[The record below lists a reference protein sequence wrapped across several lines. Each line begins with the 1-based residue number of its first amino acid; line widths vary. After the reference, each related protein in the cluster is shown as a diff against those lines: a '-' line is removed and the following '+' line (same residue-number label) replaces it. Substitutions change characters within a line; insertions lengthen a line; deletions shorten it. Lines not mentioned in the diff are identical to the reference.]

1 MTITRNETRHQ
12 FTRGAEI
19 MRHEYGLYFSALFF
33 SFLIA
38 LLTSLGT
45 WVFSANAALS
55 EDEGSITLGRIVA
68 EFNVRTGK
76 PADKVKMEFKRG
88 EDKKVYVMPASV
100 LLESTQ
106 PEWVEIKRKL
116 WWCFWFALA
125 AGIGLFF
132 LINWVWRQFGKNVG
146 KDVVIRGAVF
156 AKAKDVTKEL
166 LKKGEASAI
175 RLAGVPIP
183 KGKETLNVGIS
194 GAIGTGKSQAIS
206 SVLEDLRATK
216 QRAII
221 FDSTGDYIKHFYR
234 EGLDVILNPFD
245 VRSPD
250 WAPWNEARKPYDYAN
265 LSESFIPVMNRRE
278 PFWEEGGQ
286 AVLEDILSRLAK
298 NGQATN
304 RRLVEVVNT
313 LTLKEIQEIVK
324 KLPAAV
330 YMDPDA
336 AKTALG
342 IRMNVVRAAKA
353 MRYLSDGSPENQ
365 FSIRDWVLDDRSDS
379 WLFLSTKEDM
389 LATMRPLLTAWIDIA
404 ARAIMSRKPNESK
417 LIWKV
422 VDELTSLNRISMLS
436 EAIARGR
443 KYGMCCILGYQN
455 IAQMR
460 ECYGDNDAQTII
472 SQLRNRIALCVP
484 DFQTAEYVSNNL
496 GSQEIYEKDENISY
510 GQDSTRDGV
519 TISTS
524 REENVLVLPSEIQG
538 LEDMHGYVRL
548 AGRNEVMK
556 VEFDYK
562 QRALVADPFIE
573 KEEIPYALDE

>member
-1 MTITRNETRHQ
+1 MTISRNESRHQ

-33 SFLIA
+33 SFMIA
-38 LLTSLGT
+38 CLTSVGT

-55 EDEGSITLGRIVA
+55 DDEGKITLSRIVA
-68 EFNVRTGK
+68 EYSVKVGK
-76 PADKVKMEFKRG
+76 PADKVKMEFTRG
-88 EDKKVYVMPASV
+88 DAKKVYVMPAAK
-100 LLESTQ
+100 LLEMTA
-106 PEWVEIKRKL
+106 PEWVDIKRKL
-116 WWCFWFALA
+116 WWCFWFSLA

-132 LINWVWRQFGKNVG
+132 LINWTWRQFGKRMG
-146 KDVVIRGAVF
+146 KDVVLRGAVF
-156 AKAKDVTKEL
+156 AEAKAVTKEL
-166 LKKGEASAI
+166 TKKDQAGPV

-183 KGKETLNVGIS
+183 KGRETLNVGVS
-194 GAIGTGKSQAIS
+194 GAIGTGKSQAIMS
-206 SVLEDLRATK
+206 MLEDLRAV
-216 QRAII
+216 QQQAVI
-221 FDSTGDYIKHFYR
+221 FDPTGDYIKHFYR
-234 EGLDVILNPFD
+234 EGKDVILNPFD
-245 VRSPD
+245 ARSPN
-250 WAPWNEARKPYDYAN
+250 WTAWNEARKVYDYAN

-278 PFWEEGGQ
+278 PFWEEGAQ
-286 AVLEDILSRLAK
+286 AVLEDVFSRLAK
-298 NGQATN
+298 NGEATN
-304 RRLVEVVNT
+304 RRLVEVVTT
-313 LTLKEIQEIVK
+313 LTLKEIKEIVK

-353 MRYLSDGSPENQ
+353 MRFLADGPRESQ
-365 FSIRDWVLDDRSDS
+365 FSIRDWALEENSDS

-389 LATMRPLLTAWIDIA
+389 LKTMRPLLTAWLDIA
-404 ARAIMSRKPNESK
+404 ARAIMSRTPNESRF
-417 LIWKV
+417 IWPV
-422 VDELTSLNRISMLS
+422 VDELTSLDRISMLT
-436 EAIARGR
+436 EAITRGR

-455 IAQMR
+455 IAQVR

-472 SQLRNRIALCVP
+472 SQLRNRLALCVP
-484 DFQTAEYVSNNL
+484 DFQTAEYVSMNL

-524 REENVLVLPSEIQG
+524 REDYVLVTPSEIQG
-538 LEDMHGYVRL
+538 LEDMKGYVRL

-556 VEFDYK
+556 VEFGYQK
-562 QRALVADPFIE
+562 RPLVAVPFIE

>member
-33 SFLIA
+33 SFMIA
-38 LLTSLGT
+38 CLTSLGT
-45 WVFSANAALS
+45 WVFAANAALS
-55 EDEGSITLGRIVA
+55 EDERAISLGRVVA
-68 EFNVRTGK
+68 EFNLRTGK
-76 PADKVKMEFKRG
+76 PTDKVKLEFMRG
-88 EDKKVYVMPASV
+88 EGKKIFIMPADK
-100 LLESTQ
+100 LLESTR
-106 PEWVEIKRKL
+106 PEWIEIRHKL
-116 WWCFWFALA
+116 WLCFWFALF
-125 AGIGLFF
+125 AGIGFFF
-132 LINWVWRQFGKNVG
+132 LINWVWRQFGNEMS
-146 KDVVIRGAVF
+146 KDLVIRGAVF
-156 AKAKDVTKEL
+156 ADAKDVTKEL
-166 LKKGEASAI
+166 VKRGEASPV
-175 RLAGVPIP
+175 RLVGIPIP
-183 KGKETLNVGIS
+183 KGRETLNVGIS

-206 SVLEDLRATK
+206 EILEDLRATQ

-221 FDSTGDYIKHFYR
+221 FDSTGDYIKHFHR
-234 EGLDVILNPFD
+234 DGKDVILNPFD

-250 WAPWNEARKPYDYAN
+250 WSAWNEARKPYDYASI
-265 LSESFIPVMNRRE
+265 SESFIPIMNRRE
-278 PFWEEGGQ
+278 PFWEEGAQ

-298 NGQATN
+298 QGCATN

-313 LTLKEIQEIVK
+313 LTLKEIQAIVK

-353 MRYLSDGSPENQ
+353 IRYLSDGTPENQ
-365 FSIRDWVLDDRSDS
+365 FSIRDWVLDDSTDS

-389 LATMRPLLTAWIDIA
+389 LTTMRPLLTAWIDIA
-404 ARAIMSRKPNESK
+404 TRAIMSRRPNECQQ
-417 LIWKV
+417 IWPI
-422 VDELTSLNRISMLS
+422 VDELTSLNRISMLT
-436 EAIARGR
+436 EAITRGR
-443 KYGMCCILGYQN
+443 KYGMCCVLGYQN

-460 ECYGDNDAQTII
+460 ERYGDNDAQTII

-510 GQDSTRDGV
+510 GQDATRDGV

-524 REENVLVLPSEIQG
+524 REERVLVLPSEIQG
-538 LEDMHGYVRL
+538 LEDMRGYVRL

-556 VEFDYK
+556 VQFEYK
-562 QRALVADPFIE
+562 MRPLMADPFIE
-573 KEEIPYALDE
+573 KAEIPYALDE

>member
-33 SFLIA
+33 SFMIA
-38 LLTSLGT
+38 LLTSFGT
-45 WVFSANAALS
+45 WIFSANAALS
-55 EDEGSITLGRIVA
+55 EDEGKITLGRIVA

-76 PADKVKMEFKRG
+76 PADQVKMEFKRG
-88 EDKKVYVMPASV
+88 ETKKVYVMPASV
-100 LLESTQ
+100 LLENTQ
-106 PEWVEIKRKL
+106 PEWIEIRKKL

-156 AKAKDVTKEL
+156 AEAKDVIKEL
-166 LKKGEASAI
+166 VKKGEASGI
-175 RLAGVPIP
+175 RLAGIPIP
-183 KGKETLNVGIS
+183 KGKETLNTGIS

-206 SVLEDLRATK
+206 SILEDLRAIK
-216 QRAII
+216 PRAII

-234 EGLDVILNPFD
+234 EGVDVILNPFD
-245 VRSPD
+245 VRSPG
-250 WAPWNEARKPYDYAN
+250 WSPWNEARKPYDYAN
-265 LSESFIPVMNRRE
+265 LAESFIPVMNRRE

-313 LTLKEIQEIVK
+313 LSLKEIQEIVK

-353 MRYLSDGSPENQ
+353 MRYLSDETPETQ
-365 FSIRDWVLDDRSDS
+365 FSIRDWVLNDNQEG
-379 WLFLSTKEDM
+379 WLFISTKEEM

-404 ARAIMSRKPNESK
+404 ARAIMSREPYTGKQ
-417 LIWKV
+417 IWPI
-422 VDELTSLNRISMLS
+422 VDELTSLNRISMLT
-436 EAIARGR
+436 EAITRGR
-443 KYGMCCILGYQN
+443 KYGMCCVLGFQN

-472 SQLRNRIALCVP
+472 SMLRNRIVLSVP

-496 GSQEIYEKDENISY
+496 GTQEIYEKDENISY

-556 VEFDYK
+556 VEFEYK
-562 QRALVADPFIE
+562 QREVVAASFIE
-573 KEEIPYALDE
+573 KEEIPYALDD